1 MCGTLCDGRPW
12 SSSGFRVMSSCRA
25 GHGTDVTM
33 LAWKDKCSPSR
44 SGHESGLIGPSC
56 ASHPSLCSYAP
67 PLPSAAPAHTFPSTR
82 LPRRLHIQL
91 SKPAAANVMLVKLID
106 QENMMQLYRDD
117 HDWPNIDMG
126 YVGLS
131 GRAVTLPQGV
141 SMRV

>member
-1 MCGTLCDGRPW
+1 
-12 SSSGFRVMSSCRA
+12 
-25 GHGTDVTM
+25 
-33 LAWKDKCSPSR
+33 
-44 SGHESGLIGPSC
+44 
-56 ASHPSLCSYAP
+56 
-67 PLPSAAPAHTFPSTR
+67 
-82 LPRRLHIQL
+82 
-91 SKPAAANVMLVKLID
+91 MLVKLID